1 MARALIARS
10 STPKT
15 AVSRGQ
21 TQGHGCS
28 GRRYPAATG
37 VPRLGAEITPV
48 EPAPG
53 HAGEGSAVTSND
65 TPSWGI
71 EPVPERLRVLGT
83 LDGLLLWSN
92 LSVSLLVIV
101 AGAFLVLPA
110 DQFGLALSLPVALGA
125 IVAAAVVGNFLL
137 GLGGLIGADA
147 RVPTMV
153 LLRAPLGRRGSYL
166 PTALNVVQCLGW
178 SVFELIIIATG
189 ASALSEQL
197 FGFGG
202 VPFWKIVFGCVAT
215 ALALLGP
222 VGFVRKFVRKF
233 AIWVVIASLVYLAW
247 WSLHGRHPVALWHR
261 GGSHAFWPGFDLVLA
276 SIISWTPLVADYTRF
291 SRTRRDGFIG
301 AGVGYFLPTVPLFA
315 LGAVIALSR
324 HISDAPGLLT
334 AVAAGGA
341 ASLLA
346 LLALTVDESDEAFAN
361 VYSGAVSL
369 QNLIPRVP
377 QRILV
382 GGVAGIATVGA
393 LVVDLRNYQ
402 PFLYLLG
409 SFFVPLF
416 AVLLADWLLS
426 GRHYSR
432 DDVFRVPELRI
443 EMVGAWLTGFCVYQW
458 LYPQGPS
465 WWTSLVA
472 HTSPHALPWGGAS
485 LPSFLVAFGLAALA
499 RALSRRPILAS
510 A

>member
-1 MARALIARS
+1 MNE
-10 STPKT
+10 
-15 AVSRGQ
+15 
-21 TQGHGCS
+21 TQ
-28 GRRYPAATG
+28 
-37 VPRLGAEITPV
+37 
-48 EPAPG
+48 
-53 HAGEGSAVTSND
+53 

-71 EPVPERLRVLGT
+71 EPVPERLRVLGV

-110 DQFGLALSLPVALGA
+110 SEFGLALSLPEALGA
-125 IVAAAVVGNFLL
+125 IVAAAIAGNVLL
-137 GLGGLIGADA
+137 GLGGLMGADA

-189 ASALSEQL
+189 ASALSQQVL
-197 FGFGG
+197 GFGG
-202 VPFWKIVFGCVAT
+202 VVFWKIVFGAVAT
-215 ALALLGP
+215 ALAFLGP
-222 VGFVRKFVRKF
+222 VGFVRKVVRKF
-233 AIWVVIASLVYLAW
+233 AIWVVLASLLYLTW
-247 WSLHGRHPVALWHR
+247 WSLHGQHPVRLWHR
-261 GGSHAFWPGFDLVLA
+261 DGAHAFWPGFDLVLA

-291 SRTRRDGFIG
+291 SRTRRAGFWS
-301 AGVGYFLPTVPLFA
+301 AGLGYLVPTIPLFA
-315 LGAVIALSR
+315 LGALIAMSR
-324 HISDAPGLLT
+324 HISSAPELLV

-341 ASLLA
+341 ASIVA

-369 QNLIPRVP
+369 QNLLPRVP
-377 QRILV
+377 QRLLV
-382 GGVAGIATVGA
+382 GSVATVATVGA
-393 LVVDLRNYQ
+393 LVIDLRNYQ

-416 AVLLADWLLS
+416 AVLLADWLLA
-426 GRHYSR
+426 GRHYEP
-432 DDVFRVPELRI
+432 DDVFRVPEVRS
-443 EMVGAWLTGFCVYQW
+443 EMLFAWLAGFCLYQW
-458 LYPQGPS
+458 LSPQGPG

-472 HTSPHALPWGGAS
+472 HAHPHASPWGGAS
-485 LPSFLVAFGLAALA
+485 LPSFAAAFVLAALA
-499 RALSRRPILAS
+499 RVVARRPILAS

>member
-1 MARALIARS
+1 LS
-10 STPKT
+10 
-15 AVSRGQ
+15 
-21 TQGHGCS
+21 
-28 GRRYPAATG
+28 
-37 VPRLGAEITPV
+37 E
-48 EPAPG
+48 
-53 HAGEGSAVTSND
+53 HAQND

-71 EPVPERLRVLGT
+71 EPVPDRLRGLGAF
-83 LDGLLLWSN
+83 DGLLLWSN

-110 DQFGLALSLPVALGA
+110 DEFGLALSLPVALGA
-125 IVAAAVVGNFLL
+125 IVAAALVGNLLL

-166 PTALNVVQCLGW
+166 PTGLNVVQCLGW

-189 ASALSEQL
+189 ASALSDQL
-197 FGFGG
+197 FGLGG
-202 VPFWKIVFGCVAT
+202 LVFWKILFGGVAT
-215 ALALLGP
+215 ALAFLGP
-222 VGFVRKFVRKF
+222 VGFVRKVVRKF
-233 AIWVVIASLVYLAW
+233 AVWVVIASLLYLCW

-261 GGSHAFWPGFDLVLA
+261 DGAHAFWPGFDLVLA

-291 SRTRRDGFIG
+291 SRTRRAGFLS
-301 AGVGYFLPTVPLFA
+301 AGLGYLLPTIPLFA
-315 LGAVIALSR
+315 LGAVIAMSR
-324 HISDAPGLLT
+324 GISDAPGLLT

-369 QNLIPRVP
+369 QNLLPRVP
-377 QRILV
+377 QRLLV
-382 GGVAGIATVGA
+382 TGFAAAATIGA
-393 LVVDLRNYQ
+393 LLIDLRNYQ

-416 AVLLADWLLS
+416 AVLLADWLLA
-426 GRHYSR
+426 GRHYGR
-432 DDVFRVPELRI
+432 DQIFGAPELRL
-443 EMVGAWLTGFCVYQW
+443 EMIGAWLVGFCLYQW
-458 LYPQGPS
+458 LYPQGPA

-472 HTSPHALPWGGAS
+472 HAHPHALPWGGAS
-485 LPSFLVAFGLAALA
+485 VPSFAAAFVLAAAA
-499 RALSRRPILAS
+499 RSLSRRPILAS

>member
-1 MARALIARS
+1 M
-10 STPKT
+10 
-15 AVSRGQ
+15 
-21 TQGHGCS
+21 
-28 GRRYPAATG
+28 
-37 VPRLGAEITPV
+37 
-48 EPAPG
+48 
-53 HAGEGSAVTSND
+53 
-65 TPSWGI
+65 
-71 EPVPERLRVLGT
+71 
-83 LDGLLLWSN
+83 
-92 LSVSLLVIV
+92 
-101 AGAFLVLPA
+101 
-110 DQFGLALSLPVALGA
+110 
-125 IVAAAVVGNFLL
+125 
-137 GLGGLIGADA
+137 IGADA

-166 PTALNVVQCLGW
+166 PTALNIVQCLGW

-202 VPFWKIVFGCVAT
+202 VPFWKIAFGCVAT

-233 AIWVVIASLVYLAW
+233 AIWVVIASLLYLTW
-247 WSLHGRHPVALWHR
+247 WSLHGRQPVALWHR

-291 SRTRRDGFIG
+291 SRTRRAGFIG

-369 QNLIPRVP
+369 QNLVPRVP

-382 GGVAGIATVGA
+382 GGVAAIATIGA

-432 DDVFRVPELRI
+432 DDVFRVPEIRL
-443 EMVGAWLTGFCVYQW
+443 EMVAAWLTGFCVYQW

-465 WWTSLVA
+465 WWTGLVA

>member
-1 MARALIARS
+1 MS
-10 STPKT
+10 ES
-15 AVSRGQ
+15 
-21 TQGHGCS
+21 
-28 GRRYPAATG
+28 
-37 VPRLGAEITPV
+37 
-48 EPAPG
+48 
-53 HAGEGSAVTSND
+53 D
-65 TPSWGI
+65 TPAWGI
-71 EPVPERLRVLGT
+71 EPVPERLRVLGS

-110 DQFGLALSLPVALGA
+110 DEFGLALSLPVALGA
-125 IVAAAVVGNFLL
+125 IVAAAFAGNLLL

-166 PTALNVVQCLGW
+166 PTGLNVVQCLGW

-189 ASALSEQL
+189 ASALSDQL

-202 VPFWKIVFGCVAT
+202 LVFWKILFGCVAT
-215 ALALLGP
+215 ALAFLGP
-222 VGFVRKFVRKF
+222 VGFVRKYVRKF
-233 AIWVVIASLVYLAW
+233 AVWVVIASLVYLSW
-247 WSLHGRHPVALWHR
+247 WSLHGQHPVRLWHR
-261 GGSHAFWPGFDLVLA
+261 SGAHAFWPGFDLVLA

-291 SRTRRDGFIG
+291 SRTRRAGFIS
-301 AGVGYFLPTVPLFA
+301 AGVGYLLPTIPLFA

-324 HISDAPGLLT
+324 GISDAPGLLT

-369 QNLIPRVP
+369 QNLLPRAP
-377 QRILV
+377 QRLLV
-382 GGVAGIATVGA
+382 GAFAATATLGA
-393 LVVDLRNYQ
+393 LLIDLRNYQ

-416 AVLLADWLLS
+416 AVLLADWLLA
-426 GRHYSR
+426 GRHYGR
-432 DDVFRVPELRI
+432 AQIFDAPDLRL
-443 EMVGAWLTGFCVYQW
+443 EMVGAWLAGFCLYQW
-458 LYPQGPS
+458 LYPQGPG
-465 WWTSLVA
+465 WWTSLVVHA
-472 HTSPHALPWGGAS
+472 HPHALPWGGAS
-485 LPSFLVAFGLAALA
+485 IPSFAAAFVLAAAARLLA
-499 RALSRRPILAS
+499 RRPILAG